1 MQLTCTHVKPGGT
14 GKTSVAW
21 GVASI
26 LKGVGIRFDGT
37 KTDGVSINANEE
49 TDKEKG
55 RKSNSRKF
63 DRERNLTFLIVDKNH
78 TVARFPFFFRKL
90 KSPLCHDKSAYVYNK
105 SVNRKDL
112 IISRSN

>member
-1 MQLTCTHVKPGGT
+1 MLNEGT

-37 KTDGVSINANEE
+37 KRNGVSSHERIIG

-63 DRERNLTFLIVDKNH
+63 DREQNLTFLIVDKNH
-78 TVARFPFFFRKL
+78 TVARFPFL
-90 KSPLCHDKSAYVYNK
+90 ES
-105 SVNRKDL
+105 
-112 IISRSN
+112 

>member
-55 RKSNSRKF
+55 RKSNSRKSY
-63 DRERNLTFLIVDKNH
+63 
-78 TVARFPFFFRKL
+78 FPNCRQKSHGRALSFFFRKL